1 MLRAAKKLPSIAFV
15 VVTAALVLIA
25 GGSYWSVSRL
35 REDAAW
41 VAHTR
46 KVIGV
51 VESVLSSSTDVETGA
66 RGFTLT
72 GRDEYLQPY
81 NDGIRNIDFELDAL
95 RALTLDNPSQGRRL
109 RALESLIRE
118 RIAVAKQSVEA
129 RRTGGFNTALELY
142 ASNRGKKLHDEIRGV
157 VREMIEAERAL
168 LIERQ
173 AAADRVAGIA
183 QLVVVAGSTVAFG
196 VVLGAMILI
205 RREFSETQ
213 RAHAELREANEL
225 LESRVAERTAELAR
239 ANTVLSGALQDF
251 RSMVRQA
258 PISIAMFDRDM
269 RYIATSESWIREFDR
284 GQGKLEGRSHYDV
297 HPDRPEAWIA
307 VHRRGLAGELI
318 NKDEDLWVQADGTK
332 IWLRW
337 AVSPWRNEEGAIG
350 GIIMM
355 SKDITR
361 RRQAEERLRFADAVY
376 RSTQEGIVVTDLDG
390 VIVAANPALSEI
402 TEYSESELVGHSV
415 RILQSGRHDRD
426 FYQNMWKSIQT
437 TGRWQGEVWDRR
449 KGGEVFQQWLSIR
462 TLEDEA
468 GKPTNYV
475 GMFTDISRMR
485 HATSHLEHLA
495 HYDALTGLPNLSLSD
510 ARLTHTIETARRSGT
525 LCALILVDLDG
536 FKEVNDTMGHQ
547 AGDQLLQLVGKRM
560 GERLRETDT
569 LARWGGDEF
578 ALTLADLSEPSDA
591 ARIAE
596 AIVEQLAA
604 PFQLTNGN
612 EIRIGGSAGISLFP
626 ADGSDVEALVMSAD
640 AALYSA
646 KAAGRGTWR
655 LASETSQSRC
665 VTLPDA

>member
-1 MLRAAKKLPSIAFV
+1 MLRATKNVPLTAFAV
-15 VVTAALVLIA
+15 AAAALVLIGA
-25 GGSYWSVSRL
+25 SSYWSVSRL

-46 KVIGV
+46 EVIGV
-51 VESVLSSSTDVETGA
+51 VESVLSSSTDVETGT
-66 RGFTLT
+66 RGFVVT

-81 NDGIRNIDFELDAL
+81 TDGIRNIHVELDAL
-95 RALTLDNPSQGRRL
+95 RALTIHNPSQGRRL
-109 RALESLIRE
+109 SALESLIRE
-118 RIAVAKQSVEA
+118 RIGVATQTVEA
-129 RRTGGFNTALELY
+129 RRIGGLNAVLELY
-142 ASNRGKKLHDEIRGV
+142 ASDRGKKLSDAIRGV
-157 VREMIEAERAL
+157 IKEMIDSENAS

-173 AAADRVAGIA
+173 AATDRSARIA
-183 QLVVVAGSTVAFG
+183 SLLVVAGSTLAFG
-196 VVLGAMILI
+196 VVLGAMMLI
-205 RREFSETQ
+205 RRGFSGAQ
-213 RAHAELREANEL
+213 RAHAQLHEANEL
-225 LESRVAERTAELAR
+225 LDSRVAQRTAELAR
-239 ANTVLSGALQDF
+239 ANSVLSASLQDF

-258 PISIAMFDRDM
+258 PVSIAMFDRNM
-269 RYIATSESWIREFDR
+269 CYIATSESWIRDFDR
-284 GQGKLEGRSHYDV
+284 GVGKAEGLSHYDV
-297 HPDRPEAWIA
+297 RPDLPEAWIA
-307 VHRRGLAGELI
+307 IHRRGLAGELI
-318 NKDEDLWVQADGTK
+318 NKDEDTWMQADGTR

-337 AVSPWRNEEGAIG
+337 AVSPWRNEEGAVG
-350 GIIMM
+350 GIIIITE
-355 SKDITR
+355 DITR
-361 RRQAEERLRFADAVY
+361 RRQAEERLRLADAVY
-376 RSTQEGIVVTDLDG
+376 RRTQEGIVVTDLDG

-402 TEYSESELVGHSV
+402 TEYSESELVGSSV

-426 FYQNMWKSIQT
+426 FFQNMWKSIQS

-468 GKPTNYV
+468 GKTTNYV

-495 HYDALTGLPNLSLSD
+495 HYDALTGLPNRSLSD
-510 ARLTHTIETARRSGT
+510 ARLTHTVETARRSGT
-525 LCALILVDLDG
+525 LCALILIDLDG

-547 AGDQLLQLVGKRM
+547 AGDELLQLVGKRM

-578 ALTLADLSEPSDA
+578 ALTLGGLSEPSDA
-591 ARIAE
+591 ARIAQ

-626 ADGSDVEALVMSAD
+626 ADGSDVAALVMSAD

-655 LASETSQSRC
+655 FASLES
-665 VTLPDA
+665 